1 MPHQLG
7 KKHGFTHGHNEGDII
22 EIHGSGT
29 QIKIV
34 KDKYNTSGNN
44 LTYVVKR
51 SAYGGD
57 KGLRYDENI
66 HTLLDLPGALWQA
79 LDLPFHSLSRAEK
92 FRRGGNRGEW
102 TPLSRN
108 FNAAIRIVNGKRQIY
123 DNKTKRFIPI
133 KDLHSFQKQKGAN
146 YTIIMPGEGNNEAIN
161 EFNEAVENVGQER
174 RNVRTRRLAAENKA
188 QVSRI
193 QKKIDP
199 YRSTEDLLKD
209 YNKQVAAYNAHVKTR
224 EGIAPAITAG
234 LGPIPDDGSILK
246 NTYQATFNEIQA
258 RNGELP
264 EESRITLPIPGQKY
278 VPKETTSHFQPF
290 ILPDGYPPLTDFDSS
305 KVDTPEKGFYTEPG
319 SMESIASWNFKGL
332 ENLNLGADYSKM
344 NKYPSAFGGAGPTL
358 NSAKDQTINVE
369 NTGSTPQEVTP
380 KIDNGGTQPMSP
392 AIVDIPSDAPIFPHG
407 LRYREGSDSHNKYN
421 LRIQQ

>member
-22 EIHGSGT
+22 EIYGSGT

-57 KGLRYDENI
+57 TGLRYDENI

-92 FRRGGNRGEW
+92 LRRGGNRGEW

-123 DNKTKRFIPI
+123 DHKTKRFIPI
-133 KDLHSFQKQKGAN
+133 KDLHSFKKQKGAN

-161 EFNEAVENVGQER
+161 EFNEAVENVGKER
-174 RNVRTRRLAAENKA
+174 QKVRDRRLVAENQAAVKRK
-188 QVSRI
+188 QR
-193 QKKIDP
+193 KIDP

-209 YNKQVAAYNAHVKTR
+209 YNQSIVDERKYPHRNR
-224 EGIAPAITAG
+224 YG
-234 LGPIPDDGSILK
+234 LLRDMRN
-246 NTYQATFNEIQA
+246 NTQALYNEIQA
-258 RNGELP
+258 RNNELP
-264 EESRITLPIPGQKY
+264 EESRITLPIPGVEY
-278 VPKETTSHFQPF
+278 VPKKEVSHFQPF
-290 ILPDGYPPLTDFDSS
+290 ILPDGYPPLTDYDSS
-305 KVDTPEKGFYTEPG
+305 KQDTPGKGFYTEPG
-319 SMESIASWNFKGL
+319 SMESIAAWNLKGL
-332 ENLNLGADYSKM
+332 EDLDLSTTYSKM
-344 NKYPSAFGGAGPTL
+344 NKYPSAFGGPGPTL

-369 NTGSTPQEVTP
+369 NTGSDPREVNPT
-380 KIDNGGTQPMSP
+380 IDNGGTQPISP
-392 AIVDIPSDAPIFPHG
+392 AIVDIPSDAPIFPQG
-407 LRYREGSDSHNKYN
+407 LRYREGSDAYNKYN
-421 LRIQQ
+421 LRIQK

>member
-34 KDKYNTSGNN
+34 KDKYNTSGNK

-92 FRRGGNRGEW
+92 LRRGGNRGEW

-123 DNKTKRFIPI
+123 DNKTNRFIPI
-133 KDLHSFQKQKGAN
+133 KDLHSYNKTKGAN
-146 YTIIMPGEGNNEAIN
+146 YTVIMPGEGNNEAIN
-161 EFNEAVENVGQER
+161 EFNEAVENEGKEKDL
-174 RNVRTRRLAAENKA
+174 VRSRRLVSENQAAVKRK
-188 QVSRI
+188 QG
-193 QKKIDP
+193 KIDP

-209 YNKQVAAYNAHVKTR
+209 YNKSIVDEKKYPHRNR
-224 EGIAPAITAG
+224 YG
-234 LGPIPDDGSILK
+234 LLRDMRN
-246 NTYQATFNEIQA
+246 NTQALYNEIQA
-258 RNGELP
+258 RNNELP
-264 EESRITLPIPGQKY
+264 EESRITLPIPGQKF

-290 ILPDGYPPLTDFDSS
+290 ILPDGYPPLINFDYS

-319 SMESIASWNFKGL
+319 SMESIAAWNLKGL
-332 ENLNLGADYSKM
+332 EGLNLGIDYSKM
-344 NKYPSAFGGAGPTL
+344 NKYPSAFSGAGPTL
-358 NSAKDQTINVE
+358 NSAQDQTIIKE
-369 NTGSTPQEVTP
+369 NTGNTQEEVTP
-380 KIDNGGTQPMSP
+380 KIDNGGKQPISP
-392 AIVDIPSDAPIFPHG
+392 AIVDIPSDAPIFPQG
-407 LRYREGSDSHNKYN
+407 LRYREGSDAHNKYN
-421 LRIQQ
+421 LRIQK